1 MEKDSDFIS
10 SYAYLDSQR
19 LKETFFS
26 SKPQQ
31 EEEKKKKSKRPS
43 IFFVMILVVA
53 LLIAVFSLLFY
64 RNYEFILIPRPAL
77 NAKPDIPSVL
87 DEEILSSLV
96 FLGQNS
102 KPLLAKPWCIQLETG
117 GVTKT
122 GIRINLKRPVN
133 LRTHSLYLIAKKI
146 PSSSKIGIVLRDA
159 RFFSNWRQPCTIEIN
174 AQEQSVIKIPLSY
187 EEAAL
192 KNINLSRINQISL
205 YFYPL
210 TYSDATEQIVIKDIV
225 LMEKEEI

>member
-26 SKPQQ
+26 SKPQ
-31 EEEKKKKSKRPS
+31 EKKKSKRPS
-43 IFFVMILVVA
+43 IFFVVILITAMIIA
-53 LLIAVFSLLFY
+53 LGSLLFY

-77 NAKPDIPSVL
+77 SVKPDTPSLL
-87 DEEILSSLV
+87 DKEILSSLV
-96 FLGQNS
+96 FLGQNND
-102 KPLLAKPWCIQLETG
+102 PLLVKPWCIQLETG
-117 GVTKT
+117 GVSKT
-122 GIRINLKRPVN
+122 GIRINLKKPIN

-146 PSSSKIGIVLRDA
+146 PSSSQIGVVLRDA
-159 RFFSNWRQPCTIEIN
+159 RFFSNWRQPYTMEVN
-174 AQEQSVIKIPLSY
+174 AQEQSVIKIPLGY
-187 EEAAL
+187 DETAL
-192 KNINLSRINQISL
+192 GNINLSRINQISL

-210 TYSDATEQIVIKDIV
+210 TYSDSIEQIIIKDIV